1 MREDNLLNRFNRR
14 ETEAFGEVYSLYYK
28 ELYLY
33 SIRVYSGLGEDAKDV
48 IQDVFLNIWTNK
60 KLQFAVLADI
70 KKYIYTSIKNKK
82 ISLLRHSKL
91 VQDVEVDVLETDM
104 KYAFHAAE
112 AEVIALAPIV
122 TSLLPEECAKV
133 IGLSLQGFTIKEIAK
148 ELGKRESTI
157 YNQRKDAINIL
168 KKKLSADK
176 LMSLMLFLGM

>member
-104 KYAFHAAE
+104 KYAFH
-112 AEVIALAPIV
+112 IILPI
-122 TSLLPEECAKV
+122 
-133 IGLSLQGFTIKEIAK
+133 
-148 ELGKRESTI
+148 
-157 YNQRKDAINIL
+157 
-168 KKKLSADK
+168 
-176 LMSLMLFLGM
+176 M